1 MLKAPLLFLAL
12 FSPLSLAETAVIE
25 IIPLNNRPASDLQGI
40 LTPLLERSERV
51 IANSSSLIIKAS
63 PSRQKELKDLIN
75 QLDIRLSNLSISV
88 IQTRI
93 KTAEQL
99 NNSLTFGFNS
109 PLKNPAYF
117 SGNINGRFAQTEGLR
132 NTESRQEVRT
142 LEGRPAIIKTGKI
155 HPVRNINLYDSG
167 YGHSSIS
174 SNIQFI
180 EATSG
185 FMVTPRLTGSFVT
198 VDISP
203 WSDRMNNKGSID
215 TQGGRTSVQ
224 VKLGEW
230 VEIGSINDHSKSV
243 NNAHYSHHYST
254 KNDAIRILIKVDKK

>member
-51 IANSSSLIIKAS
+51 IADSSSLIIKAS

-117 SGNINGRFAQTEGLR
+117 
-132 NTESRQEVRT
+132 
-142 LEGRPAIIKTGKI
+142 
-155 HPVRNINLYDSG
+155 
-167 YGHSSIS
+167 
-174 SNIQFI
+174 
-180 EATSG
+180 
-185 FMVTPRLTGSFVT
+185 
-198 VDISP
+198 
-203 WSDRMNNKGSID
+203 
-215 TQGGRTSVQ
+215 
-224 VKLGEW
+224 
-230 VEIGSINDHSKSV
+230 
-243 NNAHYSHHYST
+243 
-254 KNDAIRILIKVDKK
+254 